1 MRVFLDRLRARNRR
15 GQRGYSFIEVMIATI
30 VASVGF
36 AAVFSLQISTMLANI
51 SARDLAGAMNLSD
64 RYVEVLQRD
73 AFAWVGDDRPEPYL
87 NQAPNRWHSF
97 TEFPVDQNG
106 LPHIEDDPEFG
117 SALSRQRFCVHYWLS
132 PMDGLYRQ
140 MMSVRVR
147 VIWPRSASETERL
160 DAVCPSERANN
171 FSPDPANWYS
181 VTIPTVIRSAQ

>member
-1 MRVFLDRLRARNRR
+1 
-15 GQRGYSFIEVMIATI
+15 MIATI